1 METIIMTEHEFGQRK
16 WEVVVDDN
24 GILWEKY
31 YEYYRD
37 RGWKQIGEAERIS
50 KSYFEEMYDV
60 EEV

>member
-1 METIIMTEHEFGQRK
+1 MTEHTFGKRK
-16 WEVVVDDN
+16 WEVAIDDN
-24 GILWEKY
+24 GILWERY

-50 KSYFEEMYDV
+50 KSYFEEMYDK